1 MPEIQVLSTH
11 VADLIAAGEVV
22 ERPASVVKE
31 LTENAVDAGASVV
44 TVEIQNGGMGLIR
57 VTDDGKGIAPDEV
70 ETAFL
75 RHATSKIR
83 TEYDLDA
90 IGTLGFRGE
99 ALAAIASV
107 SRMEALTRREA
118 DGLGCAITLE
128 GGVVVDKEEAGCPA
142 GTTMMVRD
150 LFYNTPA
157 RLKFM
162 KKDSAE
168 GAACLAVVQKQALAH
183 PEVSF
188 RFLRDGR
195 QELLTPGDG
204 ELRSALYAVLGR
216 DMALGYTP
224 VEGSGEDMKVSGF
237 VSLPTCCRGNRGY
250 QFFFVNGR
258 SVKSAALTAAVEQ
271 AYANQ
276 KMVGK
281 FPGCVLHLTIRLNA
295 VDVNVHPTKQ
305 EVKFGAERQ
314 VFSAVYYA
322 VLAALG
328 ADKSRPAATVGAA
341 VTPRTEVFQQTSLP
355 LHDFTAPKRS
365 DSVGAAPGRP
375 GPVPAAALKEEGEEG
390 RCGGVLPHKDAPLHS
405 EIPTQK
411 ETADRI
417 GLMREQKKEEKATP
431 AMEREIPAVG
441 QEFSDTGRDTP
452 VMERGTPAP
461 HSPQPSPAAQ
471 IFPPPTLIEE
481 TAQETPWRV
490 AGELFHTYIIVEQGD
505 KALLIDKH
513 AAHERM
519 NFDRMRA
526 EDYTPMSQMLL
537 TPVVFTPTPEEH
549 TLLLENG
556 AELDRIG
563 FGIEDFGGGSLV
575 VRRVP
580 DYVDVADVEASLTEI
595 AGRLALTG
603 STGVRERRDE
613 ILHTVACKAA
623 IKGGWK
629 NAPEEL
635 ERVARA
641 VMSGEVKYCPHGRP
655 VAIELSRTELEKQ
668 FKRRT

>member
-204 ELRSALYAVLGR
+204 QLRSALYAVLGR

-375 GPVPAAALKEEGEEG
+375 EPVPAAALKEEGEEG
-390 RCGGVLPHKDAPLHS
+390 QCGGVLPHKDAPPRT

-411 ETADRI
+411 ETAAKT
-417 GLMREQKKEEKATP
+417 GLMREQEKATP

-441 QEFSDTGRDTP
+441 QKFSDTGRDTP

-461 HSPQPSPAAQ
+461 HSPQPSPTAQ
-471 IFPPPTLIEE
+471 ISPPPTLIEE

-556 AELDRIG
+556 AELDRVG

-595 AGRLALTG
+595 EIGRAH
-603 STGVRERRDE
+603 V
-613 ILHTVACKAA
+613 
-623 IKGGWK
+623 
-629 NAPEEL
+629 
-635 ERVARA
+635 
-641 VMSGEVKYCPHGRP
+641 
-655 VAIELSRTELEKQ
+655 
-668 FKRRT
+668 

>member
-204 ELRSALYAVLGR
+204 QLRSALYAVLGR

-281 FPGCVLHLTIRLNA
+281 FPGCVLHLAIKLNA

-305 EVKFGAERQ
+305 E
-314 VFSAVYYA
+314 
-322 VLAALG
+322 
-328 ADKSRPAATVGAA
+328 
-341 VTPRTEVFQQTSLP
+341 
-355 LHDFTAPKRS
+355 
-365 DSVGAAPGRP
+365 
-375 GPVPAAALKEEGEEG
+375 
-390 RCGGVLPHKDAPLHS
+390 
-405 EIPTQK
+405 
-411 ETADRI
+411 DR
-417 GLMREQKKEEKATP
+417 KTH
-431 AMEREIPAVG
+431 V
-441 QEFSDTGRDTP
+441 
-452 VMERGTPAP
+452 
-461 HSPQPSPAAQ
+461 
-471 IFPPPTLIEE
+471 
-481 TAQETPWRV
+481 
-490 AGELFHTYIIVEQGD
+490 
-505 KALLIDKH
+505 
-513 AAHERM
+513 
-519 NFDRMRA
+519 
-526 EDYTPMSQMLL
+526 
-537 TPVVFTPTPEEH
+537 
-549 TLLLENG
+549 
-556 AELDRIG
+556 
-563 FGIEDFGGGSLV
+563 
-575 VRRVP
+575 
-580 DYVDVADVEASLTEI
+580 
-595 AGRLALTG
+595 
-603 STGVRERRDE
+603 
-613 ILHTVACKAA
+613 
-623 IKGGWK
+623 
-629 NAPEEL
+629 
-635 ERVARA
+635 
-641 VMSGEVKYCPHGRP
+641 
-655 VAIELSRTELEKQ
+655 
-668 FKRRT
+668 